1 MVSVAAASKSRIT
14 GPGPVLPDRSSP
26 VPLWAQVSEDIRR
39 RVNAGAFDDG
49 FPGEIALTEEY
60 EVSRHTIREALRI
73 LRSEGILRSERGR
86 GTTVEQGSYSQNLG
100 TLYSLY
106 RTIEDQGVA
115 QRSEVRR
122 LGTTTNPSV
131 AANLQLPA
139 STELVVLERVR
150 FADDEPLAFGTAW
163 LPKDV
168 ASPILKA
175 DFTRSGLYDTL
186 AAKCGVRPD
195 TGSERVSAQNAPKHV
210 ADMLAAKCGIRPDT
224 GSERVSAQNAPKH
237 VAEMLGLP
245 TDAAVLYIERVAFA
259 GDIPV
264 EWRETYIRGD
274 RFSFEAEWSPG
285 NSSIT
290 PIAET
295 NHSQ

>member
-39 RVNAGAFDDG
+39 RVTAGSFDDV

-210 ADMLAAKCGIRPDT
+210 ADML
-224 GSERVSAQNAPKH
+224 
-237 VAEMLGLP
+237 GLP
-245 TDAAVLYIERVAFA
+245 ADAAVLYIERVAFA

-295 NHSQ
+295 HHSQ

>member
-1 MVSVAAASKSRIT
+1 MVSVAAASKSRNT

-163 LPKDV
+163 LPRDV
-168 ASPILKA
+168 ASPLLKA
-175 DFTRSGLYDTL
+175 DFTRSGLYDT
-186 AAKCGVRPD
+186 
-195 TGSERVSAQNAPKHV
+195 
-210 ADMLAAKCGIRPDT
+210 LAAKCGIRPDT